1 MNWWRRLTGQKR
13 LEEQL
18 DKELRFHVE
27 ERAAALVECGI
38 DRQEA
43 RRRALVEF
51 GGLEPVKEQCR
62 DARGAR
68 WLEDLAQDVRY
79 ALRTLRQRPG
89 FSVIALATL
98 ALGIGATTVMFTVIR
113 GVLLRPLPYA
123 APQRLVALDEQTDWS
138 THWGNLWA
146 FAYPNYLDCRNSATT
161 LDLAAWRFGDGILTK
176 PGEAENVEAREI
188 SAGLFSVLGVPLY
201 AGREFRPE
209 EDRRGGA
216 PVAIVGYHLWQRR
229 FAASPSAI
237 GAEIVFQGKPYTVVG
252 VTSPGFRLMG
262 DTFDLYL
269 PLGQDTA
276 ANMQNRDAHAL
287 SVVGRLRPGATLGQ
301 AQAEFAGIGRR
312 IAQQFPA
319 SNRGRIFIANPLR
332 PPVDDVKGTLWLLLG
347 AVTLVLLIACANIAS
362 LLLARAVSRE
372 RELAMRVALGAG
384 RGRLVRQCLTE
395 SCILALGGGA
405 LGVLLAAFGWRPFV
419 AFWPGS
425 LPRAEEIGLDARVL
439 LFAVGVSLLC
449 GVLFGIAPALRVP
462 VHGLEKVLRSG
473 GRAVT
478 GSSRRLHFAFVVAEI
493 ALAVVLLV
501 SAGTLGRA
509 LLRLASVDP
518 GLNPRNV
525 LTARTALDP
534 GTLADAGR
542 TRAAWQEILDRV
554 RRVPGT
560 EAAAI
565 VDTVP
570 LREGNNPI
578 GYRTSSAAVPADR
591 QPLVSATCTTPGYLE
606 VMGIALL
613 RGRFLTDHDRLGS
626 EPVVVLDEVMA
637 REAFGS
643 SDPIGRYVWIGLDDR
658 ASRVVGVVRHVRH
671 WGASDDDPAQVRAE
685 LYYPLAQVPDRL
697 MRRWSELMSLA
708 VRTGVP
714 PRSLVEPVKRAVRGA
729 GRDQVIYEI
738 RTMEELAEGALALQR
753 FLMLL
758 FGIFAALALLLASM
772 GIYGVLAYVTGR
784 RIPEFGVR
792 MALGAGAADVMRLV
806 FQQSLGMIAV
816 GAALG
821 LAGALAAAHL
831 LARLVAG
838 IRPADPFTVAGML
851 LVLTIAALFASFLPA
866 RRAAR
871 VDPIRAL
878 RQE

>member
-1 MNWWRRLTGQKR
+1 ML
-13 LEEQL
+13 
-18 DKELRFHVE
+18 
-27 ERAAALVECGI
+27 
-38 DRQEA
+38 
-43 RRRALVEF
+43 
-51 GGLEPVKEQCR
+51 
-62 DARGAR
+62 
-68 WLEDLAQDVRY
+68 
-79 ALRTLRQRPG
+79 
-89 FSVIALATL
+89 
-98 ALGIGATTVMFTVIR
+98 IR
-113 GVLLRPLPYA
+113 SCGVLLRPLPYA
-123 APQRLVALDEQTDWS
+123 APHRLLALDEQTDWS
-138 THWGNLWA
+138 THWGNLWR
-146 FAYPNYLDCRNSATT
+146 FSYPNYLDCRASAAT
-161 LDLAAWRFGDGILTK
+161 LDLAAWRFADGILNQ
-176 PGEAENVEAREI
+176 PGEPENVEAREI
-188 SAGLFSVLGVPLY
+188 SAGLFSMLGVPLY

-216 PVAIVGYHLWQRR
+216 PAAIIGYNLWQRR
-229 FAASPSAI
+229 FAGRPSAI
-237 GAEIVFQGKPYTVVG
+237 GTEIVFQGKPYIVIG
-252 VTSPGFRLMG
+252 ITSPGFRLMG
-262 DTFDLYL
+262 DHFDLYL
-269 PLGQDTA
+269 PLGQEA
-276 ANMQNRDAHAL
+276 SPAMRDRNAHAL
-287 SVVGRLRPGATLGQ
+287 SVAGRLRPGATLAQ
-301 AQAEFAGIGRR
+301 AQAELAGIGRR
-312 IAQQFPA
+312 IAEQFPA

-332 PPVDDVKGTLWLLLG
+332 PPVDDVKGTLWLLMG

-372 RELAMRVALGAG
+372 RELAMRAALGAS

-395 SCILALGGGA
+395 SCVLALVGGV

-419 AFWPGS
+419 ALWPGS
-425 LPRAEEIGLDARVL
+425 MPRAEEIGLDARVL
-439 LFAVGVSLLC
+439 LFAAGVSLLS
-449 GVLFGIAPALRVP
+449 GLLFGVAPALRVP
-462 VHGLEKVLRSG
+462 VRGLEQALRSG
-473 GRAVT
+473 GRAVA
-478 GSSRRLHFAFVVAEI
+478 GSSRRLHSVFVVAEI

-509 LLRLASVDP
+509 LLRLASADL

-534 GTLADAGR
+534 ATLADAGR
-542 TRAAWQEILDRV
+542 ARAAWQEILDRV
-554 RRVPGT
+554 RRVPGI
-560 EAAAI
+560 EAAAV

-570 LREGNNPI
+570 MREGNNPI
-578 GYRTSSAAVPADR
+578 GYRTSVAAVPADR

-606 VMGIALL
+606 VMDIPLL
-613 RGRFLTDHDRLGS
+613 RGRFLTDHDRLSS
-626 EPVVVLDEVMA
+626 EPVVVIDDVMA

-697 MRRWSELMSLA
+697 LPRWSELMSLA
-708 VRTGVP
+708 VRTGMP
-714 PRSLVEPVKRAVRGA
+714 PRRLVEPIQRAVRGS

-758 FGIFAALALLLASM
+758 FGIFAALALLLASL
-772 GIYGVLAYVTGR
+772 GIYGVLAYVTSR
-784 RIPEFGVR
+784 RVPEFGVR
-792 MALGAGAADVMRLV
+792 MALGAGAADVMGLV
-806 FQQSLGMIAV
+806 FRQSLGMIAV

-821 LAGALAAAHL
+821 LAGALAAARV

-851 LVLTIAALFASFLPA
+851 LVLASAALFASFLPA